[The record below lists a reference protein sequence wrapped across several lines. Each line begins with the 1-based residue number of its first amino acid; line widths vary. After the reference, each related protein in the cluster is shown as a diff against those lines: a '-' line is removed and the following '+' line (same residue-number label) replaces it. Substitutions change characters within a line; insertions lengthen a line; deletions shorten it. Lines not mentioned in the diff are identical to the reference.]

1 MIILITNFK
10 KGYLL
15 STSEVVNLS
24 LIVPC
29 YNEVETLA
37 NCIQKIQAVENEN
50 LSIECVIVDDCSTD
64 KSLSVAE
71 ELEKKYENVK
81 LFKHE
86 VNMGKGAAL
95 RTGFVHATGD
105 YIGIQ
110 DADEEYDAQE
120 YKVLLKAMIDGE
132 ADVVYGSRYLRPST
146 RRVLY
151 FWHTWM
157 NKMLTLVTNM
167 FTNLDITDMETCY
180 KLFKREVIQKIAPTL
195 VENRFG
201 FEPEITVKVAAGD
214 YNVYECAIS
223 YNPRSYE
230 EGKKIGWKDGVRAL
244 YCIFHYGG
252 SFAPLPMQILLY
264 LFIGGFSAL
273 VNIVM
278 FFALSQYYVE
288 IIPISIAA
296 FIIAAITNY
305 FLCITILFQHKA
317 RWGTVG
323 EVIAYIFTLIV
334 MGALDSGVTVAL
346 TVAGFSMIASKVTAI
361 FVGLTG
367 NFIFRR
373 FLVF

>member
-1 MIILITNFK
+1 M
-10 KGYLL
+10 
-15 STSEVVNLS
+15 SSSEAVKLS
-24 LIVPC
+24 LIIPC
-29 YNEVETLA
+29 YNEAETLA

-64 KSLSVAE
+64 KSLTVAE

-120 YKVLLKAMIDGE
+120 YKVLLKAMIDGG

-201 FEPEITVKVAAGD
+201 FEPEVTVKVAAGD
-214 YNVYECAIS
+214 YKVYECAIS

-244 YCIFHYGG
+244 YCILHYGG

-264 LFIGGFSAL
+264 LFIGGVSAL
-273 VNIVM
+273 VNIVS
-278 FFALSQYYVE
+278 FLILSQYYIE
-288 IIPISIAA
+288 IIPISVAA

-317 RWGTVG
+317 RWGTIG

-346 TVAGFSMIASKVTAI
+346 AAAGFSILASKINAI
-361 FVGLTG
+361 FIGLAG